1 MPETKVI
8 NSLLVAL
15 EPDEDA
21 EEVAEELEERDDV
34 VRADVLE
41 VEAEVQEETTEAEDA

>member
-1 MPETKVI
+1 MADSTVI

-15 EPDEDA
+15 DVDVDA
-21 EEVAEELEERDDV
+21 EKVAEELEERDDV

-41 VEAEVQEETTEAEDA
+41 VETEVQETTTEAEDA

>member
-1 MPETKVI
+1 MTSI

-21 EEVAEELEERDDV
+21 EDVAEELRERDDV
-34 VRADVLE
+34 VRVDVLR
-41 VEAEVQEETTEAEDA
+41 VEEEEDA

>member
-1 MPETKVI
+1 MAKTKVI
-8 NSLLVAL
+8 NSVLVAL

-21 EEVAEELEERDDV
+21 EEVAEELEERDGV
-34 VRADVLE
+34 VLTDVLE